1 MSYIFPTM
9 EIMPAP
15 QSVKSNLAL
24 EEEKILAHW
33 REKKIF
39 SKTLAKKS
47 PKGNFVFYEGPPTAN
62 AAPGVHHV
70 LARVFK
76 DIIIRFRTMQGYHI
90 VRKAGWDTHG
100 LPVELQVEKKL
111 GIKSKPEI
119 EKYGIAK
126 FNAECKEL
134 VWKFKD
140 DWEKLTERIGFW
152 VDLEHPYITYENNY
166 IESVWAVIANA
177 HQRKLLYQG
186 HKVVP
191 YCPRCG
197 TALSSHE
204 VAQGYEN
211 IKEDSVYL
219 RCKVVK
225 GNAVV
230 KAGDYI
236 LTWTTTPWT
245 LPGNVALAVGPE
257 YTYVR
262 VKAGNENFVV
272 AKKLAESVIEGPFKI
287 LSELTGKDLVGV
299 VYQPL
304 FSGAVEKGN
313 AKVAWQVVPADF
325 VTTTD
330 GTGVVHT
337 AVMYGEDD
345 YRLGEQVGLPKQH
358 TVGLDGKFL
367 PHVTGLAGKYVKS
380 KETENAIYEH
390 LKQSGA
396 FYRIVQYAHDY
407 PFCWR
412 CSSPLLYYAKD
423 SWFIAMTKIKNE
435 LLANAATINWVPAHI
450 KEGRFGEWISGV
462 KDWAISRER
471 YWGTPMPIW
480 QCQIGRIKNQESRIK
495 KSDAKGCGHWQ
506 VIGSIAELKKLA
518 GKVPDD
524 LHRPFV
530 DDVTFPC
537 EKCGGTMQR
546 VPEVLDVWLDS
557 GSMPFAQYHYPYEN
571 QELVD
576 SKKDSQY
583 PADYISEAIDQTRGW
598 FYTMLAVSTILGKGS
613 SYKNVIC
620 LGHINDAK
628 GQKMS
633 KSKGNIV
640 NPWDVI
646 NRFGTDP
653 LRWYLYT
660 INQPG
665 EAKNFDP
672 KQLGEVVKK
681 VFLILQNVVSFYRL
695 YAGESVAPKT
705 APAANHVL
713 DRWVLARYNRLVED
727 MTEALEHYAV
737 IEAARPM
744 ADFITDLSTWYVRR
758 SRDRFKTD
766 GKDAVA
772 TLGYILS
779 QTSKLLAPF
788 TPFFGEWMYQQV
800 GHRSRGAS
808 HRQGG
813 AGGKLSSVHL
823 EDWPKSLEVLR
834 QAQDGERGRT
844 IDEQS
849 LLEMENARQVVAVGL
864 AQRMAAGIK
873 VRQPLAAVTG
883 PKISDELQ
891 VIVREELNVNEYR
904 VGTEVVLD
912 TKLTDALKVSGMARE
927 LIRAINSLRK
937 NAGLTIGDSIIITY
951 EGKLDDVLAA
961 HCEEIL
967 HKTRAT
973 DIKLGSGGEAVT
985 LNDRTVK
992 LQVVKK

>member
-1 MSYIFPTM
+1 
-9 EIMPAP
+9 MPRIP
-15 QSVKSNLAL
+15 SVPPSASALAA
-24 EEEKILAHW
+24 EEEKILARW

-76 DIIIRFRTMQGYHI
+76 DIIVRFRTMQGYH
-90 VRKAGWDTHG
+90 VERKAGWDTHG

-119 EKYGIAK
+119 ETYGIAK

-152 VDLEHPYITYENNY
+152 LDLEHPYVTYENNY
-166 IESVWAVIANA
+166 IESVWAVIAHA

-219 RCKVVK
+219 RCKVTQ
-225 GNAVV
+225 GNSVV

-257 YTYVR
+257 FSYVR
-262 VKAGNENFVV
+262 VEADGEHYVV
-272 AKKLAESVIEGPFKI
+272 AKDLVATVVEGPHKI
-287 LSELTGKDLVGV
+287 LSEFKGKELVGV
-299 VYQPL
+299 SYQPL
-304 FSGAVEKGN
+304 FPGAVEKGT

-367 PHVTGLAGKYVKS
+367 SHVTGLAGKYVKA
-380 KETENAIYEH
+380 KETEDIIYDH
-390 LKQSGA
+390 LKRNGSYFQK
-396 FYRIVQYAHDY
+396 VPYAHDY

-423 SWFIAMTKIKNE
+423 SWFIGMTKIKDE
-435 LLANAATINWVPAHI
+435 LLENAATINWVPAHI

-471 YWGTPMPIW
+471 YWGTPLPVW
-480 QCQIGRIKNQESRIK
+480 KCQTGNSKGTIQK
-495 KSDAKGCGHWQ
+495 AKAEEGCGHWQ
-506 VIGSIAELKKLA
+506 VVGSVDDLKKLA

-537 EKCGGTMQR
+537 EKCGGVMKR
-546 VPEVLDVWLDS
+546 VPEVMDVWLDS
-557 GSMPFAQYHYPYEN
+557 GSMPYAQYHYPFEN
-571 QELVD
+571 EKLID
-576 SKKDSQY
+576 GKKNVQY
-583 PADYISEAIDQTRGW
+583 PADYIAEAIDQTRGW

-633 KSKGNIV
+633 KSKGNII

-646 NRFGTDP
+646 TRFGADP

-681 VFLILQNVVSFYRL
+681 VFLILQNVVSFYGL
-695 YAGESVAPKT
+695 YVGKSVAQASAPKVD
-705 APAANHVL
+705 HVL
-713 DRWVLARYNRLVED
+713 DRWALARYNRLVAD
-727 MTEALEHYAV
+727 MTRALEQYSV

-744 ADFITDLSTWYVRR
+744 AEFINDLSTWYVRR
-758 SRDRFKTD
+758 SRDRFKAGD
-766 GKDAVA
+766 KEAVA
-772 TLGYILS
+772 TLGYLLL
-779 QTSKLLAPF
+779 QVSKLLSPF
-788 TPFFGEWMYQQV
+788 TPFFGEWVYQQV
-800 GHRSRGAS
+800 G
-808 HRQGG
+808 
-813 AGGKLSSVHL
+813 GKQDSVHL
-823 EDWPKSLEVLR
+823 EDWPVSLTVDEEVLT
-834 QAQDGERGRT
+834 G
-844 IDEQS
+844 
-849 LLEMENARQVVAVGL
+849 MENARKVVAEGL

-873 VRQPLAAVTG
+873 IRQPLASVTG
-883 PKISDELQ
+883 PKLPDAYQE
-891 VIVREELNVNEYR
+891 IVRDELNVLEYQ
-904 VGTEVVLD
+904 VGNKVTLD
-912 TKLTDALKVSGMARE
+912 TKLTDALKVSGAARE
-927 LIRAINSLRK
+927 LIRAINALRK
-937 NAGLTIGDSIIITY
+937 AAGLTIQDAVTITY
-951 EGKLDDVLAA
+951 EGNLDDVLAA
-961 HCEEIL
+961 HRDEIL
-967 HKTRAT
+967 QKTRAT
-973 DIKLGSGGEAVT
+973 EIKPGNGGEEVKV
-985 LNDRTVK
+985 NDRVVK
-992 LQVVKK
+992 LRVVKK